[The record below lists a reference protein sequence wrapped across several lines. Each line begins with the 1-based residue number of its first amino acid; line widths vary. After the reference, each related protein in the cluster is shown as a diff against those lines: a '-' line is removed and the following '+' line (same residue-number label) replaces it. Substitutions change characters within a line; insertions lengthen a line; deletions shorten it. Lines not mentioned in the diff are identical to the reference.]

1 MCTRARTIPT
11 SFIPSSRHIHWI
23 PLPIQRSI
31 APQRP
36 ARDEPS
42 MVPPA
47 AEEAPP
53 KPSAASS
60 WRERRRAL
68 RRKREA
74 EEGDIETGGAGDD
87 GLALLGGEGSEEEAV
102 APRTRRPPSAPGWS
116 GRPSSWAPARRPRAG
131 TAAPPPP
138 PPSPGGTHPREAQGA
153 AQGPRGAGGG
163 CPPGRIRTRGSGG
176 RRMVLLRTG
185 QPRRRRPQAR
195 EARAEQAV
203 TARTTVAAPSP
214 HSSSRPEALKEKR
227 DLLSEAERNALDKK
241 GDEDRILREAFPG
254 PDQRPAGRVRAGAG
268 GGVQGFLPDQL
279 EVPPEAAGPGGGS
292 VGRRQGQVAHS
303 GGGRRHPPPH
313 PVLPGHEVPRPH
325 PGPRWRRKTSA
336 APPPSRC
343 RACPSP
349 LPAGTWWA

>member
-87 GLALLGGEGSEEEAV
+87 GLALLGG
-102 APRTRRPPSAPGWS
+102 
-116 GRPSSWAPARRPRAG
+116 
-131 TAAPPPP
+131 
-138 PPSPGGTHPREAQGA
+138 GGI
-153 AQGPRGAGGG
+153 GG
-163 CPPGRIRTRGSGG
+163 GSGG
-176 RRMVLLRTG
+176 
-185 QPRRRRPQAR
+185 A
-195 EARAEQAV
+195 
-203 TARTTVAAPSP
+203 SY
-214 HSSSRPEALKEKR
+214 
-227 DLLSEAERNALDKK
+227 
-241 GDEDRILREAFPG
+241 
-254 PDQRPAGRVRAGAG
+254 
-268 GGVQGFLPDQL
+268 
-279 EVPPEAAGPGGGS
+279 
-292 VGRRQGQVAHS
+292 
-303 GGGRRHPPPH
+303 
-313 PVLPGHEVPRPH
+313 
-325 PGPRWRRKTSA
+325 TSA
-336 APPPSRC
+336 AK
-343 RACPSP
+343 RARMERDQLSGEEEKGGP
-349 LPAGTWWA
+349 LGALISAVEDAQLQKSIYPKRGVYY

>member
-87 GLALLGGEGSEEEAV
+87 GLALLGGGGIGGGSGGASYTSAAKRARMEREAV
-102 APRTRRPPSAPGWS
+102 LLGAGAEAAG
-116 GRPSSWAPARRPRAG
+116 GDGGPSS
-131 TAAPPPP
+131 
-138 PPSPGGTHPREAQGA
+138 SSSL
-153 AQGPRGAGGG
+153 
-163 CPPGRIRTRGSGG
+163 PGRIR
-176 RRMVLLRTG
+176 
-185 QPRRRRPQAR
+185 
-195 EARAEQAV
+195 EARARKALAALGAGAPRQDQDQRERERREEDGTVEGWPAKKEEAAGEGGEGGAGSDGENDGGGAVTSLLEQA
-203 TARTTVAAPSP
+203 
-214 HSSSRPEALKEKR
+214 EALKEKR

-241 GDEDRILREAFPG
+241 GDEDRILREASQVQTNALQAASRLTIPPMG
-254 PDQRPAGRVRAGAG
+254 PS
-268 GGVQGFLPDQL
+268 L
-279 EVPPEAAGPGGGS
+279 
-292 VGRRQGQVAHS
+292 
-303 GGGRRHPPPH
+303 HPPTNTPSIQTAGTL
-313 PVLPGHEVPRPH
+313 VLPTR
-325 PGPRWRRKTSA
+325 SA
-336 APPPSRC
+336 ISARM
-343 RACPSP
+343 ALPSP
-349 LPAGTWWA
+349 SSSSSTTVYLAPFPSSTALAWTQ